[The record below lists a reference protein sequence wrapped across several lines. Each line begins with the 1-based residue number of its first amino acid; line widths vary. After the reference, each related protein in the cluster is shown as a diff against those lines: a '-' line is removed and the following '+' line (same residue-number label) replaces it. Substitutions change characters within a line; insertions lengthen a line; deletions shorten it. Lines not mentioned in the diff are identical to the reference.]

1 MKDEEKM
8 WYEAPAIE
16 ELSSRL
22 FRGSEGEPGGE
33 GSGGMPPD
41 GDGDPLV

>member
-1 MKDEEKM
+1 MQDEEKM

-22 FRGSEGEPGGE
+22 FRGSEGDLGGE
-33 GSGGMPPD
+33 GSSPLPPD